1 MIRAPTATRGGF
13 EADDVRG
20 RSVPLLRSLS
30 GRAGE
35 ERASGPLAGLTLA
48 VKDLFDVKGYPT
60 GAGSPIVLAQSGIKT
75 KTAPIVK
82 TLLDAGARF
91 VGKTHTDEL
100 AFSLNG
106 KNAHFGAPINPAA
119 PDRITGGS
127 SSGSMAAVAGR
138 LADIALGSDTGGS
151 VRAPASYGGLFGIRP
166 THGRLSLKRTWPLSE
181 SLDTPGW
188 FARDGDDLR
197 RASPGVV
204 FGKDRTAL
212 PEAPRLL
219 LADDMFAQAVP
230 EAENASCAMSCS
242 ASCRCSA
249 SPRPSRSSR
258 DLDALYWAFRWVQGR
273 EAWIADGAMIER
285 FAPPLGP
292 GVAERFAF
300 SKSVSDDEY
309 AKGESVRKSFR
320 AKLARLLGSDGVL
333 ILPTV
338 PDIAPLVSAQ
348 RAANSTI
355 SATGRCGC
363 SASSGLSGFP
373 QVTIPVAQRAGA
385 PLGLSLIGPKGSDKS
400 LVDFAVKFERAARIR
415 IA

>member
-1 MIRAPTATRGGF
+1 MLKDDPFRCFVPYPEAAVKHAPG
-13 EADDVRG
+13 
-20 RSVPLLRSLS
+20 
-30 GRAGE
+30 
-35 ERASGPLAGLTLA
+35 GPLSGLTLA

-82 TLLDAGARF
+82 ALLDAGARF

-100 AFSLNG
+100 AFSMNG

-127 SSGSMAAVAGR
+127 SSGSMAAVAGK
-138 LADIALGSDTGGS
+138 LADIGLGSDTGGS

-166 THGRLSLKRTWPLSE
+166 SHGRLSLKRVWPLAE

-188 FARDGDDLR
+188 FARDGKTFARVADVLL
-197 RASPGVV
+197 
-204 FGKDRTAL
+204 GKDKVTL
-212 PEAPRLL
+212 PERPRLL
-219 LADDMFAQAVP
+219 LAQDMFAQATP
-230 EAENASCAMSCS
+230 DAENILRNVVQRAMPLLGQPETVKV
-242 ASCRCSA
+242 A
-249 SPRPSRSSR
+249 R

-273 EAWIADGAMIER
+273 DAWKADGTMIER

-300 SKSVSDDEY
+300 SKAVSDEDY
-309 AKGESVRKSFR
+309 AKAEATRKAFR

-333 ILPTV
+333 LLPTV
-338 PDIAPLVSAQ
+338 PDIAPLVSADEGELEDFRN
-348 RAANSTI
+348 RAL
-355 SATGRCGC
+355 RLLCL
-363 SASSGLSGFP
+363 SGLSGFP
-373 QVTIPVAQRAGA
+373 QVTIPAAEREEA

-400 LVDFAVKFERAARIR
+400 LVHFAVAFERAARIR